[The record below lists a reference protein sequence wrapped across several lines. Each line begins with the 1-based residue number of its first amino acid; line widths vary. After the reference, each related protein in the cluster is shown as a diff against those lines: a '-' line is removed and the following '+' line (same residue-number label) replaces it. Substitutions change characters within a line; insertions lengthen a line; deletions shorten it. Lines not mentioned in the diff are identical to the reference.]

1 LRSSQGLDAT
11 EMTIE
16 GKYLESCVAFSGN
29 VHSGLSS
36 ANKQVV
42 GRKSRFCNN
51 LRKRYGRLFYHQPFP
66 ILASAKEDPYDRK
79 LERASLET
87 SFRDK
92 SSNVNARLLEG
103 ADETLDRKYRHWRIR
118 IFYSIF
124 IGYAFYYFTR
134 NSFTYA
140 APAMR
145 IALGFSLQQLGVITS
160 IFPLA
165 YGFSKLASGI
175 LADQF
180 STRLFMALG
189 LAVTGILNILFGL
202 SSNLYILC
210 FIWALNGVFQGFGA
224 PPCAR
229 LLTQWYSRNERGTWW
244 GFWNTSHNTGGFLIP
259 LVAGYFATK
268 YGWKYGMIVPGILG
282 LAVSCFLYDRIRD
295 KPSSVGLPPIDV
307 YRDDSETDSSP
318 MEQQHEKLSFWSS
331 LQRYVFSNPYVWLL
345 ALSYF
350 FIYFIRQGISSWA
363 HVFLLDFKGV
373 ASPQEAAFRVSGM
386 EIGGLMGSL
395 VSGWASDR
403 MLRGR
408 RIPIIIL
415 WLAGVLLSIVSL
427 WYIPG
432 SFRYIT
438 WLLIFSIGFFIY
450 GPQMLVG
457 LAGAEIVNKDAV
469 STTIGFLGWVA
480 YLGASFAG
488 FPLTTMV
495 TRYGW
500 QAYFASL
507 MGCGVVAILLLL
519 PMWRL
524 GMGENVKKPLLEQ
537 ADKASAFLTACEFC
551 AGTGTIIRLSCG
563 PATPAQAISC
573 RYVERPCPYCGGNGV
588 IQETQ
593 SLLPFEKK

>member
-1 LRSSQGLDAT
+1 
-11 EMTIE
+11 M
-16 GKYLESCVAFSGN
+16 
-29 VHSGLSS
+29 
-36 ANKQVV
+36 
-42 GRKSRFCNN
+42 
-51 LRKRYGRLFYHQPFP
+51 RL
-66 ILASAKEDPYDRK
+66 SAKEPYDRVT
-79 LERASLET
+79 ESASLDT
-87 SFRDK
+87 SRYVGES
-92 SSNVNARLLEG
+92 SSNSKLLEG
-103 ADETLDRKYRHWRIR
+103 ADEELDRKYWHWRIR

-124 IGYAFYYFTR
+124 VGYAFYYFTR
-134 NSFTYA
+134 NSFTYV

-145 IALGFSLQQLGVITS
+145 VALGFNLQQLGVLTS

-165 YGFSKLASGI
+165 YGFSKLASGV
-175 LADQF
+175 LADRF
-180 STRLFMALG
+180 STRIFFSAG
-189 LAVTGILNILFGL
+189 LAITGVVNILFGL
-202 SSNLYILC
+202 GSNLYILC
-210 FIWALNGVFQGFGA
+210 LLWALNGVFQGFGA

-244 GFWNTSHNTGGFLIP
+244 GFWNTSHNTGGFFIP
-259 LVAGYFATK
+259 LIAGYCVTR

-282 LAVSCFLYDRIRD
+282 LVMSCLLYNRIRD
-295 KPSSVGLPPIDV
+295 KPQVVGKKEILFWFAYYSSITEFVGLPPIHI
-307 YRDDSETDSSP
+307 YRDDPESDHTSDK
-318 MEQQHEKLSFWSS
+318 HEKLSFMAS
-331 LQRYVFSNPYVWLL
+331 LEKHVFSNPYVWLL

-386 EIGGLMGSL
+386 EIGGLIGSL

-415 WLAGVLLSIVSL
+415 WLVGVLVSVISL
-427 WYIPG
+427 WYIPS

-438 WLLIFSIGFFIY
+438 WLVIFSIGFFIY

-457 LAGAEIVNKDAV
+457 LAGAEIVHPDAV
-469 STTIGFLGWVA
+469 STTVGFLGWIA

-488 FPLTTMV
+488 FPLTSMV

-500 QAYFASL
+500 QAYFTSL
-507 MGCGVVAILLLL
+507 LGCGIVAILLLV

-524 GMGENVKKPLLEQ
+524 GMGEKVKKPLVDQ
-537 ADKASAFLTACEFC
+537 TKATDAFLTACEFC

-573 RYVERPCPYCGGNGV
+573 RYVERSCPYCGGNGV
-588 IQETQ
+588 IQEQ
-593 SLLPFEKK
+593 GPALLPFEKKK

>member
-1 LRSSQGLDAT
+1 MDIPTKTQIHSHYQKKYLHKSSAAFIGLFHSGMSWKSAWSNKVRRRKRTCKVGTPYKRYDCNELLMRSSV
-11 EMTIE
+11 EE
-16 GKYLESCVAFSGN
+16 
-29 VHSGLSS
+29 
-36 ANKQVV
+36 
-42 GRKSRFCNN
+42 
-51 LRKRYGRLFYHQPFP
+51 
-66 ILASAKEDPYDRK
+66 PYDR
-79 LERASLET
+79 LTDRASLET
-87 SFRDK
+87 PQSFRDNSSDVK
-92 SSNVNARLLEG
+92 SKLLEG
-103 ADETLDRKYRHWRIR
+103 ADEELDRKYWHWRIR

-134 NSFTYA
+134 NSFTYV

-145 IALGFSLQQLGVITS
+145 VALGFNLQQLGVITS

-175 LADQF
+175 LSDRF
-180 STRLFMALG
+180 STRLFMSTG
-189 LAVTGILNILFGL
+189 LAITGVVNILFGL

-210 FIWALNGVFQGFGA
+210 LLWALNGVFQGFGA

-268 YGWKYGMIVPGILG
+268 YGWNYGMIVPGILG
-282 LAVSCFLYDRIRD
+282 LAMSCFLFNRLRD
-295 KPSSVGLPPIDV
+295 KPESVGLPPVHI
-307 YRDDSETDSSP
+307 YRDDSESDHSSSA
-318 MEQQHEKLSFWSS
+318 EDKHERLSFLAS
-331 LQRYVFSNPYVWLL
+331 LRIYVFSNPYVWLL

-373 ASPQEAAFRVSGM
+373 TSPQEAAFRVSGM

-415 WLAGVLLSIVSL
+415 WLVGVLVSIISL

-438 WLLIFSIGFFIY
+438 WLVIFSIGFFIY

-457 LAGAEIVNKDAV
+457 LAGAEIVHKDAV

-488 FPLTTMV
+488 FPLTTLIA
-495 TRYGW
+495 RYGW
-500 QAYFASL
+500 QAYLSSL
-507 MGCGVVAILLLL
+507 MG
-519 PMWRL
+519 
-524 GMGENVKKPLLEQ
+524 
-537 ADKASAFLTACEFC
+537 
-551 AGTGTIIRLSCG
+551 
-563 PATPAQAISC
+563 
-573 RYVERPCPYCGGNGV
+573 
-588 IQETQ
+588 
-593 SLLPFEKK
+593 